1 MRLKFHGDGDDIRLV
16 GRDDCE
22 LMDVSGWGADSYYV
36 ESIGHISEETIRRY
50 IEDQKKV

>member
-22 LMDVSGWGADSYYV
+22 LMDVSGWGADSY
-36 ESIGHISEETIRRY
+36 I
-50 IEDQKKV
+50 